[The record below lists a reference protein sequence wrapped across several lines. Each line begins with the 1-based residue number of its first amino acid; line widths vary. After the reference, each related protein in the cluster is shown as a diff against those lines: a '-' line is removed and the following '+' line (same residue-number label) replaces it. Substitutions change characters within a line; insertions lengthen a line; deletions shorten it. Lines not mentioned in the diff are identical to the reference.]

1 MLMKALKIILFITLM
16 TSCAVPK
23 SQFFEIDE
31 VSKTITTNEPKDNV
45 FVKSNLWLVDS
56 FVSAK
61 SVLQYSDKE
70 AGVIAGKF
78 TIMDDPYRTDNTK
91 GVEAVIKIFVKEG
104 NVKVS
109 IKPLPYPRY
118 QSYGARNEAVKDI
131 IIANV
136 NLLINNFE
144 QYLNTT
150 NL

>member
-1 MLMKALKIILFITLM
+1 MKALKLILLISLM

-31 VSKTITTNEPKDNV
+31 VSKTITISESKDNV

-78 TIMDDPYRTDNTK
+78 TIMEDPYRTDINK
-91 GVEAVIKIFVKEG
+91 GVEAVIKIFVREE
-104 NVKVS
+104 NVEVK

-118 QSYGARNEAVKDI
+118 QSYGSRNEAVKDVI
-131 IIANV
+131 ISNV
-136 NLLINNFE
+136 NRLLNDFE
-144 QYLNTT
+144 KYINTT
-150 NL
+150 EL